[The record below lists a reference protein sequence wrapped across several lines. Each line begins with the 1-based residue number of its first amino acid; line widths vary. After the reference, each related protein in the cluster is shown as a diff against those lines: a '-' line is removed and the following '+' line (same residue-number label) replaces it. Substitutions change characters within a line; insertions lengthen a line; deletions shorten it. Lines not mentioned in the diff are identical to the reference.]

1 MSSFEI
7 GVLAVIIYICI
18 YGIVNR
24 VCKCI
29 ELMTS
34 YKYTVKENLYEQSR
48 NETDATREERGE
60 NSYL

>member
-29 ELMTS
+29 ELIRS
-34 YKYTVKENLYEQSR
+34 YKYTVKENQYEQSR
-48 NETDATREERGE
+48 NETDAAGAEKGE